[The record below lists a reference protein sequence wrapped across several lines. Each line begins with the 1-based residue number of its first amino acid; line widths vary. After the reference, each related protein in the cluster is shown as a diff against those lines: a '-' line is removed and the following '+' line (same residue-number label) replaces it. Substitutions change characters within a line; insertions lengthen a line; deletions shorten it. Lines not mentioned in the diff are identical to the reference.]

1 MLQEGKYLDMLT
13 PDANEISM
21 NEQSKEELTAKIK
34 ENKALIAEKE
44 NDKKKIEELTK
55 KNKELELLV
64 TQQDAKLSL
73 YSAKEDTNSGFLG
86 ETDTNKTSKPE
97 TVNPQQS
104 CISPEVESLL
114 EDQQH
119 SLELLEEENKQL
131 RKALN
136 QTENKLKKLELVQF
150 EHLEKLVQDVCNTT
164 PNSTVIKK
172 PPHNLTITND
182 LEAALNSSL
191 NKTDPMQNPTSPT
204 RRNNASSMYRNSGST
219 NTDNPSRT
227 EIVSKDKEDYYT
239 KIIEELQANL
249 EEEKKKHN
257 EEIKMVS

>member
-73 YSAKEDTNSGFLG
+73 YSAKEDTNSSFIG

-97 TVNPQQS
+97 KVNQQS
-104 CISPEVESLL
+104 GISPEVESLL

-136 QTENKLKKLELVQF
+136 QTEVKLKKLELVQF
-150 EHLEKLVQDVCNTT
+150 ENLEKLVQDVCNTT
-164 PNSTVIKK
+164 NSTPIKK
-172 PPHNLTITND
+172 PPHNLTITN
-182 LEAALNSSL
+182 LETASSSSL
-191 NKTDPMQNPTSPT
+191 NKNDHMQNPTSPT
-204 RRNNASSMYRNSGST
+204 RRNNTSSIYRNSDAST
-219 NTDNPSRT
+219 VSPSRT
-227 EIVSKDKEDYYT
+227 EVVNKDKEDYYT
-239 KIIEELQANL
+239 KIIQELQANL

-257 EEIKMVS
+257 EEIKIVS